1 MIQVNIKSLLSLK
14 IVATEYVINLITF
27 IVDLA
32 TIIGYSIQPKYKLI
46 IFKDSFSITDF
57 ISSMQS
63 HDSR

>member
-32 TIIGYSIQPKYKLI
+32 TIIGYSIQPKYDLI
-46 IFKDSFSITDF
+46 QQEWTLC
-57 ISSMQS
+57 
-63 HDSR
+63 